1 MSFFSFTTMAHVE
14 YTISVCKLTQRKIR
28 EKKRSRSKCANIL
41 VTHMYRSTFTLQCY
55 QKCRIF
61 IAIIYSMTWFKIAF
75 AAQFYMRAH
84 NNFLTLFWW
93 LFIEKCSETWIFE
106 HLTSFIFSL
115 SLVYFFLICCLIFTI
130 VNILMELLLFL
141 SASQANSCVV
151 ISVCFY
157 TNFNFF
163 SLEYLYYICIC
174 MHLCIVSNS

>member
-1 MSFFSFTTMAHVE
+1 MSFFSFQTMAHVE

-106 HLTSFIFSL
+106 HLTSFIFSP
-115 SLVYFFLICCLIFTI
+115 SLLYFFSFVVSFLPSSIFLWSCCYSCQR
-130 VNILMELLLFL
+130 VNRIRVSSYQYAFI
-141 SASQANSCVV
+141 Q
-151 ISVCFY
+151 ISI
-157 TNFNFF
+157 F
-163 SLEYLYYICIC
+163 SLEYLYMYAFMYSI
-174 MHLCIVSNS
+174 